1 VQLLTGVSFALAA
14 IAVAITPAAAFD
26 KDQEIRAFEFA
37 KELNKGDQ
45 TAVLPTFRNL
55 LEVMEAAARNPAGR
69 ERSLGLRSLNKP
81 LTLGTA
87 PTAVEKDS
95 RTQTNFIS
103 EGGRRDRI
111 WMGVPARDV
120 FPGAVALQ
128 TAQGAVCSGVLI
140 DETMV
145 VTAAHC
151 FCRGDEPQLII
162 FGASMNL
169 TDAKAFKVDAARSKV
184 KAACEAYADGDVAVV
199 GLSDKTQ
206 VSPIKIAGPAVI
218 AAAKSVRIVGFGLTE
233 KGTSGTKL
241 MVDVPIASHTC
252 EGTSDRGTDA
262 SVYGCYPDA
271 EMVASTPL
279 TSRDSC
285 FGDSGGGA
293 FVQATDGDWQ
303 LAAVVSRGIQGTS
316 ARPCGDGGIYA
327 RVDGTKVRDWLR
339 SNGVHFSQ

>member
-14 IAVAITPAAAFD
+14 IAVAIAPAVAFD

-69 ERSLGLRSLNKP
+69 ERSLGIRSLNKP
-81 LTLGTA
+81 LTLGTV
-87 PTAVEKDS
+87 PSAVEKDS
-95 RTQTNFIS
+95 RTQANFIS

-111 WMGVPARDV
+111 WLGVPARDV
-120 FPGAVALQ
+120 FPGSVALQ
-128 TAQGAVCSGVLI
+128 TAQGALCSGVLI
-140 DETMV
+140 DETTV

-151 FCRGDEPQLII
+151 FCRGDAPQLII
-162 FGASMNL
+162 FGPSMNL
-169 TDAKAFKVDAARSKV
+169 TEAKVVKVNAARSKP
-184 KAACEAYADGDVAVV
+184 KAACEVYADGDVAVV
-199 GLSDKTQ
+199 GLAEKAQ
-206 VSPIKIAGPAVI
+206 VTPITIAAPALIAG
-218 AAAKSVRIVGFGLTE
+218 AKSVRIVGFGLTE
-233 KGTSGTKL
+233 KGASGAKL

-262 SVYGCYPDA
+262 SIYGCYPDG

-285 FGDSGGGA
+285 NGDSGGGA
-293 FVQATDGDWQ
+293 FVQTTNGDWQ

-327 RVDGTKVRDWLR
+327 RVDGSKMREWLR
-339 SNGVHFSQ
+339 SNGVHLSQ

>member
-1 VQLLTGVSFALAA
+1 MQLLTGVSFALAA
-14 IAVAITPAAAFD
+14 IAVATTAVAFD

-55 LEVMEAAARNPAGR
+55 LEVMEAAAKNPVGR
-69 ERSLGLRSLNKP
+69 ERSLGIRGLNKS
-81 LTLGTA
+81 LTIGTV
-87 PTAVEKDS
+87 PTAVEKDP
-95 RTQTNFIS
+95 RTQANFIS

-111 WMGVPARDV
+111 WLGVPARDV
-120 FPGAVALQ
+120 FPSSVALQ
-128 TAQGAVCSGVLI
+128 TAQGALCSGVLI
-140 DETMV
+140 DEATV

-151 FCRGDEPQLII
+151 FCRGDEPQLIV
-162 FGASMNL
+162 FGPSMNL
-169 TDAKAFKVDAARSKV
+169 TEAKVVKVNAARSKP

-199 GLSDKTQ
+199 GLAEKAQAT
-206 VSPIKIAGPAVI
+206 PITI
-218 AAAKSVRIVGFGLTE
+218 AAPALITGAKSVRIVGFGLTE
-233 KGTSGTKL
+233 KGTSGAKL
-241 MVDVPIASHTC
+241 MVDVPIASHSC

-285 FGDSGGGA
+285 NGDSGGGA
-293 FVQATDGDWQ
+293 FVQATDGNWQ

-339 SNGVHFSQ
+339 SNGVHLSQ

>member
-1 VQLLTGVSFALAA
+1 VQLLTGVSLALAA
-14 IAVAITPAAAFD
+14 IAIAATPADAFD
-26 KDQEIRAFEFA
+26 KNQEIRAFEFA

-55 LEVMEAAARNPAGR
+55 LEVMEASSRNPTGR
-69 ERSLGLRSLNKP
+69 ERSLGTRSLNKP

-87 PTAVEKDS
+87 PTAVERDP
-95 RTQTNFIS
+95 RTQANFIS

-111 WMGVPARDV
+111 WLGVPARDV
-120 FPGAVALQ
+120 FPSAVALQ
-128 TAQGAVCSGVLI
+128 TAQGALCSGVLI
-140 DETMV
+140 DETTV

-151 FCRGDEPQLII
+151 FCRGDEPKLIV
-162 FGASMNL
+162 FGPSMNL
-169 TDAKAFKVDAARSKV
+169 TEAKVVKVNAARSKP
-184 KAACEAYADGDVAVV
+184 KAACEAYADGDVGVV
-199 GLSDKTQ
+199 GLADKAQ
-206 VSPIKIAGPAVI
+206 IAPMKIAGPELI

-233 KGTSGTKL
+233 KGTSGAKL

-252 EGTSDRGTDA
+252 EGTSERGTDA
-262 SVYGCYPDA
+262 NVFGCYPDA

-285 FGDSGGGA
+285 NGDSGGGA
-293 FVQATDGDWQ
+293 FVQSTNGDWL

-327 RVDGTKVRDWLR
+327 RVDGTRVRDWLR
-339 SNGVHFSQ
+339 SNGVHLSQ